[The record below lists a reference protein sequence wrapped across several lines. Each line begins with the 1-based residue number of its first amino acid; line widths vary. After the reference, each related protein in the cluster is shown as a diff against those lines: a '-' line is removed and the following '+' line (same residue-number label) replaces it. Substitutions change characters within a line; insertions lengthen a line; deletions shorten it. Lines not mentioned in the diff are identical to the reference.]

1 MTGKRLRKIIQQ
13 LLLMLHALG
22 KWKHSPLIF
31 QKLTQIVKTND
42 SLNDPKLRKRK
53 LALTFN
59 KKLPPFLKG
68 ITSKHDSDFNCLNCL
83 HSFRT

>member
-1 MTGKRLRKIIQQ
+1 MTGKRLTKIIQQ
-13 LLLMLHALG
+13 LLLMLLALG

-42 SLNDPKLRKRK
+42 SLTDPKLRKRK

-59 KKLPPFLKG
+59 KKLSPFLKG

>member
-59 KKLPPFLKG
+59 KKLSPFLKG